1 MNGSRQ
7 HAPHSADLHL
17 AAVGIG
23 DNTNARVNAHA
34 LTHASNA
41 HEQMPPPGLC
51 SCSSCSALS
60 AVPIPDHMYFLPLA
74 ALKLSRRLLNRFQ
87 RAGIDTVG
95 QVLEMEQEG
104 LRRLKLGAKSI
115 QELVR
120 RIQAL
125 DVLEPVQD
133 LADSDVMEARCEPS
147 TDSAYEQ
154 KNGEME
160 GREGTGALLHS
171 RGPKTD
177 DAMVLAGYRYAW
189 AISIDNS
196 LSPIR
201 GVRKEQWYLDFA
213 PGTFPYPAGTLVEHN
228 AQLYVIKSAGTS
240 MLRVTIL
247 QEDELEDEDSAASE
261 PPVEREHAE
270 AELERRASMRPLRLC
285 FEVSVSCLPLKY
297 RDRLSRRQRTCWVE
311 TPEPSSVRP
320 GYFLTRIGSTPD
332 KVRAKGPVFLT
343 EQEAAALVPVVE
355 ASSPIIKV
363 APAFLLPEDVRRA
376 IFPGI
381 ARPADLWGS
390 PSEQLGA
397 QDAQRADQPPAT
409 GTPVKVP
416 VPEHLS
422 CMPIKRLELSL
433 ALEGRLRLAGITR
446 VGQLLELQ
454 EESFRALSI
463 GDRGMR
469 EIARRL
475 EAVHALSSREALVY
489 EECYLHISDLR
500 YTDEQQDTWCMAY
513 VSVFPDR
520 LSGWRSGPVYTVWL
534 LQQHVDL
541 AMDWDRSLSSLDTH
555 TLRVRVNEHVREQ
568 GAVAPPLRAPKP
580 RRAVE
585 EQVLSA
591 SKNIYIR
598 LEATDGLL
606 DALLPGE
613 EKRRYQERR
622 ADQLFGLQQEE
633 WLALGRQAAERE
645 REQHARA
652 GHHQKAFCQEQVA
665 ACIGQVE
672 DWYGRLSHKP
682 RILGLCGVFVE
693 DQIPN
698 VRTYTVREK
707 GRSARKVTR
716 RWTEPVPRLVGYH
729 LVVGAPLWVAWPE
742 NWVQKPCEEQ
752 IA

>member
-1 MNGSRQ
+1 
-7 HAPHSADLHL
+7 
-17 AAVGIG
+17 
-23 DNTNARVNAHA
+23 
-34 LTHASNA
+34 
-41 HEQMPPPGLC
+41 
-51 SCSSCSALS
+51 
-60 AVPIPDHMYFLPLA
+60 
-74 ALKLSRRLLNRFQ
+74 
-87 RAGIDTVG
+87 
-95 QVLEMEQEG
+95 
-104 LRRLKLGAKSI
+104 
-115 QELVR
+115 
-120 RIQAL
+120 
-125 DVLEPVQD
+125 
-133 LADSDVMEARCEPS
+133 
-147 TDSAYEQ
+147 
-154 KNGEME
+154 
-160 GREGTGALLHS
+160 
-171 RGPKTD
+171 
-177 DAMVLAGYRYAW
+177 MVLAGYRYAW

-201 GVRKEQWYLDFA
+201 EVRKEQWYLDFA

-240 MLRVTIL
+240 MLRVAIL

-376 IFPGI
+376 VFPGI
-381 ARPADLWGS
+381 ARPADLWGP

-397 QDAQRADQPPAT
+397 HDAQRADQPGAT
-409 GTPVKVP
+409 GTSVKVP

-422 CMPIKRLELSL
+422 RLPIKRLELSL
-433 ALEGRLRLAGITR
+433 PLENRLRLAGITR

-475 EAVHALSSREALVY
+475 EAVHALPSREALVY
-489 EECYLHISDLR
+489 EECYLHITDLW

-555 TLRVRVNEHVREQ
+555 TLRVRVGEHVRKQ
-568 GAVAPPLRAPKP
+568 GAVAPPLRAPK
-580 RRAVE
+580 RKRTEE

-591 SKNIYIR
+591 SQNLYIPH
-598 LEATDGLL
+598 EATDGLL
-606 DALLPGE
+606 DALPSGE
-613 EKRRYQERR
+613 EERRYQERR
-622 ADQLFGLQQEE
+622 VDQIFGLAQEE
-633 WLALGRQAAERE
+633 WLALGLQAASRE
-645 REQHARA
+645 REQRLRA
-652 GHHQKAFCQEQVA
+652 GQRNEAFALEQVM
-665 ACIGQVE
+665 ACIEQVE
-672 DWYGRLSHKP
+672 DWYGRLRHKP

-693 DQIPN
+693 DHVPCE
-698 VRTYTVREK
+698 RTYTLREK
-707 GRSARKVTR
+707 GKKARQKTV
-716 RWTEPVPRLVGYH
+716 RWTEPVKRLVGYH
-729 LVVGAPLWVAWPE
+729 LVIGAPLRVVWPE
-742 NWVQKPCEEQ
+742 NWGQKPCEERT
-752 IA
+752 A

>member
-17 AAVGIG
+17 AAAGIG

-34 LTHASNA
+34 VTHASNA
-41 HEQMPPPGLC
+41 HEQMLPLGLC

-74 ALKLSRRLLNRFQ
+74 ALELSRRLLNRFR
-87 RAGIDTVG
+87 RADISTVG
-95 QVLEMEQEG
+95 QLLALDLEAFEHMKLGEKGVQELIQHVQALNLLDPLYQFLAEEAAVAEPSLMHAEPG
-104 LRRLKLGAKSI
+104 LRSSSQRH
-115 QELVR
+115 
-120 RIQAL
+120 
-125 DVLEPVQD
+125 
-133 LADSDVMEARCEPS
+133 PS
-147 TDSAYEQ
+147 VSLYDTVD
-154 KNGEME
+154 
-160 GREGTGALLHS
+160 
-171 RGPKTD
+171 PII
-177 DAMVLAGYRYAW
+177 LAGHRYAW
-189 AISIDNS
+189 AVSIDDS
-196 LSPIR
+196 AWSKR
-201 GVRKEQWYLDFA
+201 EQWYLDSA
-213 PGTFPYPAGTLVEHN
+213 PGTFPYPAGTLVEHD
-228 AQLYVIKSAGTS
+228 AQLYVIKCAGTS
-240 MLRVTIL
+240 MLRVATL

-261 PPVEREHAE
+261 PLVEREPAE
-270 AELERRASMRPLRLC
+270 DELERRASMRPLRLC

-297 RDRLSRRQRTCWVE
+297 RDRISRRQRTCWVE

-475 EAVHALSSREALVY
+475 EAVHALPSREALVY
-489 EECYLHISDLR
+489 EECYLHITDLW

>member
-7 HAPHSADLHL
+7 HAPHYSADLHQ
-17 AAVGIG
+17 AAVGTG
-23 DNTNARVNAHA
+23 DNMNARVNAHA
-34 LTHASNA
+34 MTQASNA

-51 SCSSCSALS
+51 SCSSCRMLP
-60 AVPIPDHMYFLPLA
+60 AVPIPDALSCLPLS
-74 ALKLSRRLLNRFQ
+74 ALGLSTHLFLLFRRADVF
-87 RAGIDTVG
+87 TVG
-95 QVLEMEQEG
+95 QLLEMDLETLLHPTVDET
-104 LRRLKLGAKSI
+104 SI
-115 QELVR
+115 QEVIR
-120 RIQAL
+120 QVEAL
-125 DVLEPVQD
+125 YLLEPVRQV
-133 LADSDVMEARCEPS
+133 LAEESVPAEANALPADSGHSSSSYDEINPVVL
-147 TDSAYEQ
+147 
-154 KNGEME
+154 E
-160 GREGTGALLHS
+160 GH
-171 RGPKTD
+171 
-177 DAMVLAGYRYAW
+177 RYAW
-189 AISIDNS
+189 TVSIDDS
-196 LSPIR
+196 GWSKR
-201 GVRKEQWYLDFA
+201 EQWYLDVA

-240 MLRVTIL
+240 MLRVSTL

-261 PPVEREHAE
+261 PPVEREPAE
-270 AELERRASMRPLRLC
+270 AELERRASRQTLRVC

-297 RDRLSRRQRTCWVE
+297 RDRFSRRQRTCWVE

-343 EQEAAALVPVVE
+343 EQEAAVLVPVAE

-376 IFPGI
+376 VFPGI
-381 ARPADLWGS
+381 AHPADLWGS

-397 QDAQRADQPPAT
+397 HDAQRADQQAAT
-409 GTPVKVP
+409 GTSVKVP

-422 CMPIKRLELSL
+422 HLPIKRLELSL

-446 VGQLLELQ
+446 VGQLLEMQ

-475 EAVHALSSREALVY
+475 EAVQALPSREALVY
-489 EECYLHISDLR
+489 EECYLHISALR

-541 AMDWDRSLSSLDTH
+541 AMNWDRSLSSLDTH

-606 DALLPGE
+606 DALPPGE

-693 DQIPN
+693 DQVPN

-752 IA
+752 TA